1 MIKKL
6 FAISLITFCAAV
18 YLAIPNMP
26 FLLKGSFGE
35 AEIGKKLAT
44 TSEYTVYQ
52 AKLQLSRMDAKQGKI
67 TSDRSN
73 LKMGDII
80 PVFYRRDEHSK
91 MLAIELFEVRTAIGA
106 RWNAAATVD
115 LAIWIIFGPA
125 WVMLVELVAVP
136 IGDGVVKRQPPIK
149 VIFNACSNSLA
160 AGLAGVTYMLIP
172 GSEDLTTP
180 IFLVGAVVSLFVFS
194 AMNHLVTGMII
205 AIDGPAGAGKSTVA
219 RHLAEALIAPVS
231 AA

>member
-1 MIKKL
+1 MLSRNNTRPLLRRILDPSAKTL

-26 FLLKGSFGE
+26 FLLKGSFRE

-91 MLAIELFEVRTAIGA
+91 MLAIELFAPWVRSLWLLAASFSALGLA
-106 RWNAAATVD
+106 LRERDKEAAA
-115 LAIWIIFGPA
+115 
-125 WVMLVELVAVP
+125 
-136 IGDGVVKRQPPIK
+136 
-149 VIFNACSNSLA
+149 
-160 AGLAGVTYMLIP
+160 
-172 GSEDLTTP
+172 
-180 IFLVGAVVSLFVFS
+180 
-194 AMNHLVTGMII
+194 
-205 AIDGPAGAGKSTVA
+205 
-219 RHLAEALIAPVS
+219 AEN
-231 AA
+231 

>member
-1 MIKKL
+1 MLSRNNTRPLLRRILDPSAKTL

-44 TSEYTVYQ
+44 TSEYTIYQ
-52 AKLQLSRMDAKQGKI
+52 AKLQLSRVDARQGKI

-91 MLAIELFEVRTAIGA
+91 MLAIELFAPWVRSLWLLAASFAALGLA
-106 RWNAAATVD
+106 LRERDKEAAA
-115 LAIWIIFGPA
+115 
-125 WVMLVELVAVP
+125 
-136 IGDGVVKRQPPIK
+136 
-149 VIFNACSNSLA
+149 
-160 AGLAGVTYMLIP
+160 
-172 GSEDLTTP
+172 
-180 IFLVGAVVSLFVFS
+180 
-194 AMNHLVTGMII
+194 
-205 AIDGPAGAGKSTVA
+205 
-219 RHLAEALIAPVS
+219 AEN
-231 AA
+231 

>member
-1 MIKKL
+1 MLPRNNTRTLLRRILNPSAKTL

-26 FLLKGSFGE
+26 FLIKGSFGE

-91 MLAIELFEVRTAIGA
+91 MLAIELFAPWVRSLWLLAASFSALGLA
-106 RWNAAATVD
+106 LRERDKEAAA
-115 LAIWIIFGPA
+115 
-125 WVMLVELVAVP
+125 
-136 IGDGVVKRQPPIK
+136 
-149 VIFNACSNSLA
+149 
-160 AGLAGVTYMLIP
+160 
-172 GSEDLTTP
+172 
-180 IFLVGAVVSLFVFS
+180 
-194 AMNHLVTGMII
+194 
-205 AIDGPAGAGKSTVA
+205 
-219 RHLAEALIAPVS
+219 AEN
-231 AA
+231 

>member
-1 MIKKL
+1 MLSRNNTRPLLRRILDPSAKTL

-26 FLLKGSFGE
+26 FLLKCSFGE

-91 MLAIELFEVRTAIGA
+91 MLAIELFAPWVRSLWLLAASFSALGLA
-106 RWNAAATVD
+106 LRERDKEAAA
-115 LAIWIIFGPA
+115 
-125 WVMLVELVAVP
+125 
-136 IGDGVVKRQPPIK
+136 
-149 VIFNACSNSLA
+149 
-160 AGLAGVTYMLIP
+160 
-172 GSEDLTTP
+172 
-180 IFLVGAVVSLFVFS
+180 
-194 AMNHLVTGMII
+194 
-205 AIDGPAGAGKSTVA
+205 
-219 RHLAEALIAPVS
+219 AEN
-231 AA
+231 

>member
-1 MIKKL
+1 MLPRNNTRTLLRRILNPSAKTL

-26 FLLKGSFGE
+26 FLIKGSFGE

-91 MLAIELFEVRTAIGA
+91 MLAIELFAPWVRSIWLLAASFSALGLA
-106 RWNAAATVD
+106 LRERDKEAAA
-115 LAIWIIFGPA
+115 
-125 WVMLVELVAVP
+125 
-136 IGDGVVKRQPPIK
+136 
-149 VIFNACSNSLA
+149 
-160 AGLAGVTYMLIP
+160 
-172 GSEDLTTP
+172 
-180 IFLVGAVVSLFVFS
+180 
-194 AMNHLVTGMII
+194 
-205 AIDGPAGAGKSTVA
+205 
-219 RHLAEALIAPVS
+219 AEN
-231 AA
+231 

>member
-1 MIKKL
+1 MLSRNNTRPLLRRILDPSAKTL

-91 MLAIELFEVRTAIGA
+91 MLAIELFAPWVRSL
-106 RWNAAATVD
+106 WLLAA
-115 LAIWIIFGPA
+115 
-125 WVMLVELVAVP
+125 
-136 IGDGVVKRQPPIK
+136 
-149 VIFNACSNSLA
+149 SLA
-160 AGLAGVTYMLIP
+160 ALGLALR
-172 GSEDLTTP
+172 ERDKE
-180 IFLVGAVVSLFVFS
+180 AV
-194 AMNHLVTGMII
+194 A
-205 AIDGPAGAGKSTVA
+205 
-219 RHLAEALIAPVS
+219 AES
-231 AA
+231 

>member
-1 MIKKL
+1 MLSRNNTRPLLRRILDPSAKTL
-6 FAISLITFCAAV
+6 FAISLITFGAAV

-91 MLAIELFEVRTAIGA
+91 MLAIELFAPWVRSLWLLAASFAALGLA
-106 RWNAAATVD
+106 LRERDKEAAA
-115 LAIWIIFGPA
+115 
-125 WVMLVELVAVP
+125 
-136 IGDGVVKRQPPIK
+136 
-149 VIFNACSNSLA
+149 
-160 AGLAGVTYMLIP
+160 
-172 GSEDLTTP
+172 
-180 IFLVGAVVSLFVFS
+180 
-194 AMNHLVTGMII
+194 
-205 AIDGPAGAGKSTVA
+205 
-219 RHLAEALIAPVS
+219 AEN
-231 AA
+231 

>member
-1 MIKKL
+1 MLSRNNTRPLLRRILDPSAKTL

-35 AEIGKKLAT
+35 AEMGKKLAT

-91 MLAIELFEVRTAIGA
+91 MLAIELFAPWVRSLWLLAASFSALGLA
-106 RWNAAATVD
+106 LRERDKEAAA
-115 LAIWIIFGPA
+115 
-125 WVMLVELVAVP
+125 
-136 IGDGVVKRQPPIK
+136 
-149 VIFNACSNSLA
+149 
-160 AGLAGVTYMLIP
+160 
-172 GSEDLTTP
+172 
-180 IFLVGAVVSLFVFS
+180 
-194 AMNHLVTGMII
+194 
-205 AIDGPAGAGKSTVA
+205 
-219 RHLAEALIAPVS
+219 AEN
-231 AA
+231 

>member
-1 MIKKL
+1 MLSRNNTRTLLRRILNPSAKTL

-52 AKLQLSRMDAKQGKI
+52 AKLQLSGMDAKQGKI

-73 LKMGDII
+73 LKMGDMV

-91 MLAIELFEVRTAIGA
+91 MLAIELFAPWVRSLWLLAASFAALGLALREHDKET
-106 RWNAAATVD
+106 AAA
-115 LAIWIIFGPA
+115 
-125 WVMLVELVAVP
+125 
-136 IGDGVVKRQPPIK
+136 K
-149 VIFNACSNSLA
+149 N
-160 AGLAGVTYMLIP
+160 
-172 GSEDLTTP
+172 
-180 IFLVGAVVSLFVFS
+180 
-194 AMNHLVTGMII
+194 
-205 AIDGPAGAGKSTVA
+205 
-219 RHLAEALIAPVS
+219 
-231 AA
+231 

>member
-1 MIKKL
+1 MLSRNNTRPLLRRILDPSAKTL

-91 MLAIELFEVRTAIGA
+91 MLAIELFAPWVRSLWLLAASFSAFGLA
-106 RWNAAATVD
+106 LRERDKEAAA
-115 LAIWIIFGPA
+115 
-125 WVMLVELVAVP
+125 
-136 IGDGVVKRQPPIK
+136 
-149 VIFNACSNSLA
+149 
-160 AGLAGVTYMLIP
+160 
-172 GSEDLTTP
+172 
-180 IFLVGAVVSLFVFS
+180 
-194 AMNHLVTGMII
+194 
-205 AIDGPAGAGKSTVA
+205 
-219 RHLAEALIAPVS
+219 AEN
-231 AA
+231 

>member
-1 MIKKL
+1 MLSRNNTRPLLRRILDPSAKTL

-91 MLAIELFEVRTAIGA
+91 MLAIELFAPWVR
-106 RWNAAATVD
+106 
-115 LAIWIIFGPA
+115 
-125 WVMLVELVAVP
+125 
-136 IGDGVVKRQPPIK
+136 
-149 VIFNACSNSLA
+149 SL
-160 AGLAGVTYMLIP
+160 
-172 GSEDLTTP
+172 
-180 IFLVGAVVSLFVFS
+180 
-194 AMNHLVTGMII
+194 
-205 AIDGPAGAGKSTVA
+205 
-219 RHLAEALIAPVS
+219 
-231 AA
+231 

>member
-1 MIKKL
+1 MLSRNNTRPLLRRILDPSAKTL

-44 TSEYTVYQ
+44 TSEYTIYQ
-52 AKLQLSRMDAKQGKI
+52 AKLQLSRVDARHGKI

-91 MLAIELFEVRTAIGA
+91 MLAIELFAPWVRSLWLLAASFAALGLA
-106 RWNAAATVD
+106 LRERDKEAAA
-115 LAIWIIFGPA
+115 
-125 WVMLVELVAVP
+125 
-136 IGDGVVKRQPPIK
+136 
-149 VIFNACSNSLA
+149 
-160 AGLAGVTYMLIP
+160 
-172 GSEDLTTP
+172 
-180 IFLVGAVVSLFVFS
+180 
-194 AMNHLVTGMII
+194 
-205 AIDGPAGAGKSTVA
+205 
-219 RHLAEALIAPVS
+219 AEN
-231 AA
+231 

>member
-1 MIKKL
+1 MLSRNNTRPLLRRILDPSAKTL

-52 AKLQLSRMDAKQGKI
+52 AKLKLSRRDAKQGTI

-80 PVFYRRDEHSK
+80 PVFYRRDEHSR
-91 MLAIELFEVRTAIGA
+91 MLAIELFAPWVRSL
-106 RWNAAATVD
+106 W
-115 LAIWIIFGPA
+115 L
-125 WVMLVELVAVP
+125 
-136 IGDGVVKRQPPIK
+136 
-149 VIFNACSNSLA
+149 LA
-160 AGLAGVTYMLIP
+160 ASFAALGLALR
-172 GSEDLTTP
+172 ERDKE
-180 IFLVGAVVSLFVFS
+180 A
-194 AMNHLVTGMII
+194 A
-205 AIDGPAGAGKSTVA
+205 PA
-219 RHLAEALIAPVS
+219 EN
-231 AA
+231 

>member
-1 MIKKL
+1 MLSRNNTRPLLRRILDPSAKTL

-52 AKLQLSRMDAKQGKI
+52 AKLQLSRMDDKQGKI

-91 MLAIELFEVRTAIGA
+91 MLAIELFAPWVRSLWLLAASFSALGLA
-106 RWNAAATVD
+106 LRERDKEAAA
-115 LAIWIIFGPA
+115 
-125 WVMLVELVAVP
+125 
-136 IGDGVVKRQPPIK
+136 
-149 VIFNACSNSLA
+149 
-160 AGLAGVTYMLIP
+160 
-172 GSEDLTTP
+172 
-180 IFLVGAVVSLFVFS
+180 
-194 AMNHLVTGMII
+194 
-205 AIDGPAGAGKSTVA
+205 
-219 RHLAEALIAPVS
+219 AEN
-231 AA
+231 

>member
-1 MIKKL
+1 MLSRNNMRPLLRRILDPSAKTL

-52 AKLQLSRMDAKQGKI
+52 AKLQLSRMDAKPGKI

-91 MLAIELFEVRTAIGA
+91 MLAIELFAPWVRSLWLLAASFAALGLA
-106 RWNAAATVD
+106 LRERDKEAAA
-115 LAIWIIFGPA
+115 
-125 WVMLVELVAVP
+125 
-136 IGDGVVKRQPPIK
+136 
-149 VIFNACSNSLA
+149 
-160 AGLAGVTYMLIP
+160 
-172 GSEDLTTP
+172 
-180 IFLVGAVVSLFVFS
+180 
-194 AMNHLVTGMII
+194 
-205 AIDGPAGAGKSTVA
+205 
-219 RHLAEALIAPVS
+219 AEN
-231 AA
+231 

>member
-1 MIKKL
+1 MLSRNNTRTLLRRILDPSAKTL
-6 FAISLITFCAAV
+6 FAVSLITFCAAV

-91 MLAIELFEVRTAIGA
+91 MLAIELFAPWVRSLWLLAASFSALGLA
-106 RWNAAATVD
+106 LRERDKEAAA
-115 LAIWIIFGPA
+115 
-125 WVMLVELVAVP
+125 
-136 IGDGVVKRQPPIK
+136 
-149 VIFNACSNSLA
+149 
-160 AGLAGVTYMLIP
+160 
-172 GSEDLTTP
+172 
-180 IFLVGAVVSLFVFS
+180 
-194 AMNHLVTGMII
+194 
-205 AIDGPAGAGKSTVA
+205 
-219 RHLAEALIAPVS
+219 AEN
-231 AA
+231 